1 MYVPTPSHLYRHH
14 LYRKLL
20 SRVPADPFLDVGTG
34 FGDVALYL
42 ARRGAAGVA
51 LDYGPEAVAE
61 AKERLAGYGNVEV
74 VEFDFLEYEPD
85 REFALVTLPEILEHV
100 EDDRAFMEKAAGVLQ
115 EGGRVLISVPARK
128 ALWGW
133 RDDVKGHLR
142 RYEREDLDGLV
153 RGAGFEPEVF
163 WCWGWPF
170 ISALRWMTGR
180 PRLTED
186 GGAEDRTK
194 VSGVHSEMKPWT
206 RALVNPAATA
216 VPFGIMDLFL
226 SGDWGVGYVVLAR
239 KP

>member
-1 MYVPTPSHLYRHH
+1 

-20 SRVPADPFLDVGTG
+20 SRVPTDPFLDVGTG

-42 ARRGAAGVA
+42 ARRGAWGIA
-51 LDYGPEAVAE
+51 LDYGPEAVA
-61 AKERLAGYGNVEV
+61 AAAERLAKYERVEV
-74 VEFDFLEYEPD
+74 VEADFLEYEPG
-85 REFALVTLPEILEHV
+85 RNFALVTLPEILEHA
-100 EDDRAFMEKAAGVLQ
+100 EDDRGFVEKTAEVLKK
-115 EGGRVLISVPARK
+115 GGKVLISVPAFK

-133 RDDVKGHLR
+133 RDEVKGHLR
-142 RYEREDLDGLV
+142 RYEPEGLDGLV
-153 RGAGFEPEVF
+153 RGAGLEPEVF

-180 PRLTED
+180 PRLAED

-194 VSGVHSEMKPWT
+194 VSGVHSEMKPWA
-206 RALVNPAATA
+206 RALVNPTATA

-226 SGDWGVGYVVLAR
+226 SGGRGVGYVVLAR